1 MLLFSTRL
9 PVNEKLT
16 NDEFVK
22 LVIQWNQGSQ
32 YDKMETINWDGVS
45 KNVRF
50 VEGRRSLAIEEL
62 RAHNIVAARFRKEDE
77 NGVIWTSDFVL
88 NSNEKKIV
96 IRLDRETTEDTIVF
110 VPKFNAPYLV
120 KMLIK
125 DDYLALDKE
134 FRILDEAIIINKLN
148 YKQIEDIILK
158 KERYMLPIVYVTK
171 TWAGNYPLN
180 VNKLSKRL
188 QGVAH
193 VLKEVDPDV
202 SRLLKDSCE
211 GKNVHHGGIGIYYP
225 SKSASSKRF
234 NSERY
239 VGNEDALVEKIVR
252 NVYRYSNQ
260 QIQERIY
267 TWDGVQN
274 ELLSLR
280 YKSLEKKRQE
290 VLDENEELYL
300 VFDEQLSDQART
312 IEEQNKRIAALEQ
325 ENQGLRNKIDGMDE
339 IPLLYYGEEDE
350 LYDGEIREIILDI
363 LANSL
368 KGEKPKSR
376 RNHIVSDILE
386 NNNFQNIQEK
396 KRAEIK
402 RIFKGYSGLTLSMKQ
417 SLRTLGFE
425 VKSDNKH
432 YKLEYYGD
440 SRYIAMTSKTGS
452 DYRAGENLI
461 SEINKNIL

>member
-1 MLLFSTRL
+1 M
-9 PVNEKLT
+9 
-16 NDEFVK
+16 
-22 LVIQWNQGSQ
+22 
-32 YDKMETINWDGVS
+32 
-45 KNVRF
+45 
-50 VEGRRSLAIEEL
+50 
-62 RAHNIVAARFRKEDE
+62 
-77 NGVIWTSDFVL
+77 
-88 NSNEKKIV
+88 
-96 IRLDRETTEDTIVF
+96 
-110 VPKFNAPYLV
+110 
-120 KMLIK
+120 
-125 DDYLALDKE
+125 
-134 FRILDEAIIINKLN
+134 
-148 YKQIEDIILK
+148 
-158 KERYMLPIVYVTK
+158 
-171 TWAGNYPLN
+171 
-180 VNKLSKRL
+180 
-188 QGVAH
+188 
-193 VLKEVDPDV
+193 
-202 SRLLKDSCE
+202 
-211 GKNVHHGGIGIYYP
+211 
-225 SKSASSKRF
+225 
-234 NSERY
+234 
-239 VGNEDALVEKIVR
+239 R

-402 RIFKGYSGLTLSMKQ
+402 RIFKGYSGLTSSMKQ